1 MFVCMRGWRRIRLLL
16 IKVYISLKNSVAL
29 FSYSF
34 STLFS
39 HFRLSWSNFCLRR
52 LTGCPG
58 DNIAATIRATCRYS
72 ATRSLPDS
80 SSQANIR
87 LIYRINIKS
96 SWACFEIQHSAIASL
111 HSLVSRSSLTVI
123 VLFCSHSYS
132 YFIIND
138 CMEGI
143 MTYILCFG
151 I

>member
-16 IKVYISLKNSVAL
+16 KYIFLLRTVSLSSL
-29 FSYSF
+29 IPF
-34 STLFS
+34 STFFS
-39 HFRLSWSNFCLRR
+39 RFRLSWSNFCLRR

-96 SWACFEIQHSAIASL
+96 SWACFEIQHRAIASL

-123 VLFCSHSYS
+123 VLFCSHSYH